1 MDPTAAAG
9 YLGLLEGQ
17 FPQGDHTVR
26 VRCGVRRVF
35 SGDLPPT
42 CRGPPKSR
50 RTPATTLDSFPGI
63 GSCAP
68 TLANEDLE
76 HTLVAD
82 EGHEP
87 VRVITSMHVELLS
100 AHPEYVIDTAVS
112 GTQLQERLVSCS
124 TVAEAWAKV
133 QSWVLPTSDTEISLL
148 ETELANV
155 QYPVGAHPK
164 RFFAR
169 IDTVVNKLALVG
181 VTKST
186 PQILK
191 VIMERLPTQFRM
203 EKAIPRSAPNLS
215 RELVEKT
222 IGDAYAAHRQEEIIR
237 TPLTPATPAAPA
249 APAAPDARSDP
260 HAFFVGGYQSGRGR
274 GGGGGIRGRGRGLQG
289 NRGFVLV
296 EWEDQG
302 TMGSWV

>member
-1 MDPTAAAG
+1 MRS
-9 YLGLLEGQ
+9 Y
-17 FPQGDHTVR
+17 
-26 VRCGVRRVF
+26 
-35 SGDLPPT
+35 
-42 CRGPPKSR
+42 
-50 RTPATTLDSFPGI
+50 
-63 GSCAP
+63 
-68 TLANEDLE
+68 LANEDLE

-87 VRVITSMHVELLS
+87 VRVITSTHVELLS
-100 AHPEYVIDTAVS
+100 AHPEYVIDEHRRAWSIIDTAVS
-112 GTQLQERLVSCS
+112 GTELQERLVSCS

-148 ETELANV
+148 EAELANV

-181 VTKST
+181 VTKSA

-203 EKAIPRSAPNLS
+203 ENAILRSAPNLS

-222 IGDAYAAHRQEEIIR
+222 IGDAYAAHRQEEIIQ
-237 TPLTPATPAAPA
+237 TPLMPATPATPAAPD
-249 APAAPDARSDP
+249 APSDP

-289 NRGFVLV
+289 NRASVMV
-296 EWEDQG
+296 EWEDQS